1 MRKEVRYTVDN
12 PLSRDNGKEFIITE
26 MYALEG
32 EELSQD
38 LFRIMGQQG
47 FTGISDDVISMGCA
61 GLATLGLPVLTAA
74 SKEVSLHLRDT
85 LLKTIE
91 IVITHE
97 GNTQRRPLNP
107 RIDLEEVQTIRI
119 LLDKVFQV
127 NFDFLGKGSE

>member
-12 PLSRDNGKEFIITE
+12 PLSRDNAKEFIITE